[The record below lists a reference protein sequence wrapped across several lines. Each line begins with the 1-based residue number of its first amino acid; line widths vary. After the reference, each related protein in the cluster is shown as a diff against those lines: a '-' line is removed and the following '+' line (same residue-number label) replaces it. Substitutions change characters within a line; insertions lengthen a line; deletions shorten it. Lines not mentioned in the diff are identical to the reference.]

1 MKTKFRIISV
11 AAALAVTISLCP
23 FIFAADSDYDSSTDP
38 LISYSYLEER
48 LSELQEEIESLQSEI
63 LSVDNSSLETRLTEL
78 ESRISDIE
86 SEISELAAQ
95 LAEIDSGSSG
105 SSSSSSGGG
114 SDFVE
119 VQFTKGDIIYATGG
133 ALELVLR
140 SGSAVVVSSSSTLGL
155 CDMSLGIDIMNGGL
169 VVYNHLLL
177 IPKGDDE
184 RGIKITSNT
193 ASIMLRGSYYVVEG

>member
-38 LISYSYLEER
+38 LISYSYLKER

-95 LAEIDSGSSG
+95 LAEIDSGSS
-105 SSSSSSGGG
+105 SSSSSSG

-184 RGIKITSNT
+184 RGIKITSST

>member
-11 AAALAVTISLCP
+11 AAVLAVTISLCP

-38 LISYSYLEER
+38 LISYSYLEKR
-48 LSELQEEIESLQSEI
+48 LSELQEEIESMQSE
-63 LSVDNSSLETRLTEL
+63 LLDADSSSLETRLTEL
-78 ESRISDIE
+78 ESRLSDIE
-86 SEISELAAQ
+86 SEISELAEQ
-95 LAEIDSGSSG
+95 LDEIDSGSSG
-105 SSSSSSGGG
+105 SSSSSGG
-114 SDFVE
+114 SDYVE
-119 VQFTKGDIIYATGG
+119 VQFKKGDIIYATGG

-184 RGIKITSNT
+184 RGIKITSST

>member
-105 SSSSSSGGG
+105 SSSSSSGG

>member
-95 LAEIDSGSSG
+95 LAKIDSG
-105 SSSSSSGGG
+105 SSSSSSSSG

-184 RGIKITSNT
+184 RGIKITSST

>member
-63 LSVDNSSLETRLTEL
+63 LSVDNSSLEARLTEL

-95 LAEIDSGSSG
+95 LAEIDSGSSSGG
-105 SSSSSSGGG
+105 SSSSG

-140 SGSAVVVSSSSTLGL
+140 SGSAVVVSSSSTLGI

>member
-95 LAEIDSGSSG
+95 LAEIDSGSS
-105 SSSSSSGGG
+105 SSSSSGG

-140 SGSAVVVSSSSTLGL
+140 SGSAVVVSSSSTLGI

-184 RGIKITSNT
+184 RGIKITSST

>member
-63 LSVDNSSLETRLTEL
+63 PSVDNSSLETRLTEL

-95 LAEIDSGSSG
+95 LAEIDSGSSSG
-105 SSSSSSGGG
+105 SSSSSSG

-140 SGSAVVVSSSSTLGL
+140 SGSAVVVSSSSTLGI

-184 RGIKITSNT
+184 RGIKITSST
-193 ASIMLRGSYYVVEG
+193 ASIMLRGSYYVVKG